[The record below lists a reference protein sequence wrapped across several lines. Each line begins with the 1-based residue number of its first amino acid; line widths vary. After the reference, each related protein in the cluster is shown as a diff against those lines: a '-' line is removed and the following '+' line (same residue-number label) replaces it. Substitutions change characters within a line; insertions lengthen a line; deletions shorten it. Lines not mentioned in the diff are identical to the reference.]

1 MFIYKELIII
11 IYYKRNEKP
20 KSTNPRDNIRQYT
33 NKHITKYKTIL
44 LVIKTIINNLGKMA
58 LVCI

>member
-44 LVIKTIINNLGKMA
+44 LVIKTIINKP
-58 LVCI
+58 